1 MAKSA
6 ELIDEKLS
14 ELCRQLETLGSIKEK
29 SVALKEVAAK
39 LSSVGDERVRQV
51 QSVLTSF
58 TEKTKEAVGD
68 VENCITRLDKVLW
81 EVSRTPI
88 VEELREI
95 RETVISSLQ
104 SIVDG
109 IALMEKKSSDRM
121 DALKQEVANLSM
133 SLSRN
138 SAEVTN
144 IKRNVSNYAS
154 QTKDGLSELDT
165 TVRDRTGELDTK
177 FEKGQSRQSSDIKQ
191 MRKLI
196 SDGITESR
204 TGITDAVA
212 DCKKAVESCR
222 CAVRTVHLLAATTLI
237 ALVGFIMAM
246 FPFLKVVWERYSK

>member
-1 MAKSA
+1 MVKNG

-14 ELCRQLETLGSIKEK
+14 ELYRQLETLGSIKEK

-39 LSSVGDERVRQV
+39 LSSVGDERVCQV
-51 QSVLTSF
+51 ESVLTSF
-58 TEKTKEAVGD
+58 MEKTKEAVGD
-68 VENCITRLDKVLW
+68 VENCITRLDKVLQ

-88 VEELREI
+88 VEELRGMYEAV
-95 RETVISSLQ
+95 TGNLKSV
-104 SIVDG
+104 VDG
-109 IALMEKKSSDRM
+109 VALMEKKSSDRM
-121 DALKQEVANLSM
+121 DALKQEVA
-133 SLSRN
+133 SLSRSLSKN

-144 IKRNVSNYAS
+144 IKRNVSDYAS

-196 SDGITESR
+196 SDGIAESR
-204 TGITDAVA
+204 AGITDAVA

-237 ALVGFIMAM
+237 ALVGFIIAM
-246 FPFLKVVWERYSK
+246 LPFLEVVWERYSK